1 MENNRTAKAIKNVKI
16 SILTYIVIIILQ
28 FANRSIFVGLLSDE
42 YLGLNGLFSNVL
54 QFLALAELGIGSAMS
69 YALYRPLNDN
79 DVPLLKSYMKFYQ
92 KAYFIIGIVVLVMG
106 LALTP
111 FLSFFI
117 KDMPENMPLLPVYY
131 ILYVVNSAASYFYT
145 YKRTIL
151 VCDQKQYISSITT
164 SVKTILTAV
173 LQIVVLLITHDF
185 LFYLVVMIV
194 CTVAENIVVSRIADR
209 QYPFLREKEVEPLAK
224 DRVHDLTKN
233 VSAMFLH
240 KIGTVIVTS
249 TDNLIISKFV
259 SLSMSGLYS
268 NYTMVTNALN
278 SLLNQVFT
286 SVTAS
291 VGNLV
296 ANDDPEHDEAVL
308 KNVLFANFW
317 IYSFCSVCLFCLFE
331 PFIQVWLG
339 DRYEMGLPTVAVIVA
354 VFYLTGVRK
363 TVLTFRDAAG
373 IFWYDRYK
381 SLVEAGVNL
390 ACSIP
395 LAIRF
400 GVVGTLVGTVISTV
414 CVSFWVEARV
424 LYKHH
429 FHKSRLGYYAKQ
441 ALYAAIT
448 VLCAGVTYKVTTLI
462 GFTGIFG
469 LLVKAVIC
477 LIVPNLMVAI
487 MFCWTAPMKYF
498 MGLGKKAVMKYAKR
512 K

>member
-296 ANDDPEHDEAVL
+296 ANDD
-308 KNVLFANFW
+308 KGG
-317 IYSFCSVCLFCLFE
+317 SC
-331 PFIQVWLG
+331 
-339 DRYEMGLPTVAVIVA
+339 
-354 VFYLTGVRK
+354 
-363 TVLTFRDAAG
+363 
-373 IFWYDRYK
+373 
-381 SLVEAGVNL
+381 
-390 ACSIP
+390 
-395 LAIRF
+395 
-400 GVVGTLVGTVISTV
+400 
-414 CVSFWVEARV
+414 
-424 LYKHH
+424 
-429 FHKSRLGYYAKQ
+429 
-441 ALYAAIT
+441 
-448 VLCAGVTYKVTTLI
+448 KV
-462 GFTGIFG
+462 
-469 LLVKAVIC
+469 
-477 LIVPNLMVAI
+477 
-487 MFCWTAPMKYF
+487 
-498 MGLGKKAVMKYAKR
+498 
-512 K
+512 